1 LKRFMFVVAALSA
14 ALTLSATALAGGGNG
29 GTPPPTTGGSQGNGV
44 STVKY
49 RSAYTDLVYGPISC
63 AGVHQT
69 GKNFGTYGQDSFTCE
84 STTGNPLQAVAPGEA
99 LTLATTNGWYSDYYF
114 FVASPGTVVL
124 ATSLTGVVS
133 ADGRSFTAA
142 AIF

>member
-1 LKRFMFVVAALSA
+1 MKRFVFVVAALSA

-29 GTPPPTTGGSQGNGV
+29 GTPPPTAGGSQGGGV

-49 RSAYTDLVYGPISC
+49 RAAYTDLYYGPIAC

-84 STTGNPLQAVAPGEA
+84 STTGSPLQRVVPGQVI
-99 LTLATTNGWYSDYYF
+99 TLGTTNGWYSDYYF
-114 FVASPGTVVL
+114 FVAAPGTVVF
-124 ATSLTGVVS
+124 ASSLTGLVS
-133 ADGRSFTAA
+133 ADGYSFTAA
-142 AIF
+142 AVF